1 MIDTYSIKTEQGYTE
16 YRCELC
22 DQWVNLDKGRDGY
35 KWDQDDIGGHEI
47 TDCIKGLVERVYELE
62 RVNRLKE
69 SA

>member
-1 MIDTYSIKTEQGYTE
+1 MIDTYSMKTEQGYTE
-16 YRCELC
+16 YRCSLC

-35 KWDQDDIGGHEI
+35 EWDQDDIGGHEI